1 MIYKDEQGQRYIALS
16 DEQKEDLGWDP
27 KELLE
32 LDHVGVG
39 WIVRPAS
46 TKVAR
51 YLPNGIEEDKIR

>member
-32 LDHVGVG
+32 LDHDGVG